1 MLLGDLADLMMGNT
15 LMDKYSY
22 LGGLIMKVQINV
34 VSLSNA
40 LIYLVVSIN
49 VMANPTMERLGITYL
64 RQTTTMMKL
73 VE

>member
-1 MLLGDLADLMMGNT
+1 
-15 LMDKYSY
+15 MDKYSY

-40 LIYLVVSIN
+40 LIDLVVSIN